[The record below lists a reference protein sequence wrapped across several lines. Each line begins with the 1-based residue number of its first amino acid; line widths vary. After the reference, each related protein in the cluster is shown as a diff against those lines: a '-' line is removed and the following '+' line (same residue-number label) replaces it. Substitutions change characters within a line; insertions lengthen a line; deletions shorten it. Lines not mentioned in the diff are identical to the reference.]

1 MHRHTYRQKT
11 HKYKNKDFKKR
22 YGGFRKVL
30 DYEDFHEDVS
40 NFVKR
45 LERTGLIPFYSSTFG
60 HVKMQELVTILK
72 PETWSSA
79 LNFLCFD
86 GGLLASRTVRR
97 KFLFF
102 IHCLVCGIILQQKEQ
117 LLILWP
123 LFPISS
129 CDGARQYRGSF
140 IFILG
145 EAILGLRE
153 FYLPDGESHGKLLDS
168 ILGIQGQD
176 VPANLS

>member
-1 MHRHTYRQKT
+1 MVHRHMNREKT
-11 HKYKNKDFKKR
+11 HKYKNKDFIKR

-45 LERTGLIPFYSSTFG
+45 LERIGLIPFYSSMFG
-60 HVKMQELVTILK
+60 HVKMQELVAILE

-97 KFLFF
+97 KF
-102 IHCLVCGIILQQKEQ
+102 C
-117 LLILWP
+117 
-123 LFPISS
+123 S
-129 CDGARQYRGSF
+129 
-140 IFILG
+140 
-145 EAILGLRE
+145 
-153 FYLPDGESHGKLLDS
+153 
-168 ILGIQGQD
+168 
-176 VPANLS
+176 